1 MESVHLSTISNVTL
15 VRQAEIAAETSP
27 SLEKIARGYARRIH
41 PFTSRWREA
50 LSLSALYLIL
60 PNVPLLLLQH
70 KLTLLPHGYIN
81 IECLLLGTVILFL
94 PRLLGFSLL
103 IAGMLGGF
111 VYATCYSFQF
121 TVSELLTSAR
131 FAGELPLERRLEFA
145 AAGILIASVAATMA
159 FLVPRSRF
167 RLTTACCLLG
177 LAMTLSAVDV
187 LDGQNPCSR
196 HDVSLVSQRLTMS
209 PWLTLAVRSRFFT
222 SLDSASRVGDRE
234 PMDSASSYAMKY
246 IVDSPESQRPNVVLI
261 VTESWGMMKDSNM
274 ASQLVLPYQDSRIRA
289 KYDVVEGD
297 APFDGLTVPGEV
309 RELCHSHLGF
319 GVLRISAS
327 DAEQCLPAILRDRG
341 YETYAVHGY
350 VGGMFRRDDW
360 YPRLGFGKQIFEP
373 QLEERGLP
381 ACPGAFP
388 GICDTAIPKW
398 VGKEI
403 LSTGSA
409 APKFVYWVTLNSHIP
424 VPAHANL
431 PPDGICE
438 RQPDLQSSSALCS
451 WFRLVRAVHGSVQQ
465 LALAPESRPTIFV
478 VVGDHA
484 PPFANPRLRVK
495 FSETRVPFV
504 ILIPKTLS
512 RDSRPVLHRPE
523 RSLRAR
529 GELSSGLQP
538 RAGRRAAGG

>member
-1 MESVHLSTISNVTL
+1 MESLHLSTISNVTL
-15 VRQAEIAAETSP
+15 VRQAGMTAETP
-27 SLEKIARGYARRIH
+27 TSLEKITRGCARRIH

-50 LSLSALYLIL
+50 LSLSALYLIA

-70 KLTLLPHGYIN
+70 KLTLLPHGYVN
-81 IECLLLGTVILFL
+81 IECLLLGAMMLFL

-131 FAGELPLERRLEFA
+131 FTGELPFPRRMEMVT
-145 AAGILIASVAATMA
+145 AGILIASVAAAAA

-177 LAMTLSAVDV
+177 LAVTLSAVDV
-187 LDGQNPCSR
+187 LDGQNPCSP
-196 HDVSLVSQRLTMS
+196 HDVSLVSQRVTTS

-222 SLDSASRVGDRE
+222 SLDSESRVGDRE
-234 PMDSASSYAMKY
+234 PMASASSYAMKY
-246 IVDSPESQRPNVVLI
+246 ISDVPESQRPNEVLI
-261 VTESWGMMKDSNM
+261 VTESWGMMKDSSLAN
-274 ASQLVLPYQDSRIRA
+274 QLTLPYQDPRIRA
-289 KYDVVEGD
+289 KYDVIEGD

-360 YPRLGFGKQIFEP
+360 YARLGFGKQIFEP

-398 VGKEI
+398 IGKEI
-403 LSTGSA
+403 LSNASG

-424 VPAHANL
+424 VPAHTNL
-431 PPDGICE
+431 PADGSCE
-438 RQPDLQSSSALCS
+438 SQADLHSSSALCS

-465 LALAPESRPTIFV
+465 LALEPESRPTIFV

-484 PPFANPRLRVK
+484 PPFANPRNRVR

-504 ILIPKTLS
+504 ILVPKSLS
-512 RDSRPVLHRPE
+512 RASRPVLHRPG
-523 RSLRAR
+523 RSLRGR

-538 RAGRRAAGG
+538 HTGRRAAGV